1 MEKIWQVKVE
11 TILNEPIIQIID
23 TNKGL
28 TNSNYRVIT
37 EHFDVIVRIPRSDSS
52 NIVYRKHEEL
62 AHKLINQT
70 HLDINTIYYDPT
82 NGMKITE
89 YIPDLKTFNEY
100 VGSDRIKRTAQLMRD
115 LHQINQCI
123 GVRFNPIERYRKYR
137 SFVKN
142 PYISD
147 DLAEHIISGISE
159 ISRPLT
165 LCHNDWV
172 PGNICFTA
180 QKDYLIDYEY
190 AGDNDP
196 FFDVMSFI
204 TENDLSKDE
213 IDEFIECYLDRNP
226 TSSENEI
233 LFNYQQFH
241 NLLWCTWACMMYE
254 SRLEAI
260 YLSIAKDKYKAIV
273 KEIV

>member
-1 MEKIWQVKVE
+1 MEKTWQVKVE
-11 TILNEPIIQIID
+11 TILNEPINQIID

-28 TNSNYRVIT
+28 TNDNYRVIT

-62 AHKLINQT
+62 AHKLIDQT
-70 HLDINTIYYDPT
+70 QLDIKTIYYDSN

-89 YIPDLKTFNEY
+89 YLPDLKTFNEY
-100 VGSDRIKRTAQLMRD
+100 YGNDRIQRTAKLMRD

-123 GVRFNPIERYRKYR
+123 GVNFNPIERYRKYR
-137 SFVKN
+137 SFVNK
-142 PYISD
+142 PLVSD
-147 DLAEHIISGISE
+147 NLAEQIIFGISH
-159 ISRPLT
+159 ISNALT

-172 PGNICFTA
+172 AGNICFTPN
-180 QKDYLIDYEY
+180 KDYLIDYEY

-204 TENDLSKDE
+204 TENNLTQAE
-213 IDEFIECYLDRNP
+213 IDEFLICYFGRVPNQ
-226 TSSENEI
+226 TENEI

-241 NLLWCTWACMMYE
+241 NLLWCMWACMMYE
-254 SRLEAI
+254 SRHESI
-260 YLSIAKDKYKAIV
+260 YHSIAIEKYKAII
-273 KEIV
+273 KD

>member
-1 MEKIWQVKVE
+1 MEKIWRVKVE
-11 TILNEPIIQIID
+11 TILNEPLIQIIN

-62 AHKLINQT
+62 AHALINQT
-70 HLDINTIYYDPT
+70 HLDVETIFYDPSD
-82 NGMKITE
+82 GMKITNF
-89 YIPDLKTFNEY
+89 IPDLVTFNDY
-100 VGSDRIKRTAQLMRD
+100 HGSDRIVRTAKLMRD

-123 GVRFNPIERYRKYR
+123 GVNFNPIERYQKYR
-137 SFVKN
+137 SIVKN
-142 PYISD
+142 PLVSD
-147 DLAEHIISGISE
+147 KLATHIITGISQ
-159 ISRPLT
+159 INRPFT

-172 PGNICFTA
+172 PGNICFTPI
-180 QKDYLIDYEY
+180 KDYLIDYEY

-204 TENDLSKDE
+204 TENDLTQAE
-213 IDEFIECYLDRNP
+213 IDEFIVSYLGRVP
-226 TSSENEI
+226 SKIEEEL
-233 LFNYQQFH
+233 LFSYKQFH

-254 SRLEAI
+254 SRNEDI
-260 YLSIAKDKYKAIV
+260 YRSIAIDKYNAII
-273 KEIV
+273 KN